1 MSGAPASLGRIT
13 GAARLGGIVGNPV
26 RHSLS
31 PVIHNAWLEAGGI
44 DGAYVAF
51 APEDAAGFRTL
62 VAAGRA
68 GLIAG
73 VNVTAPFKE
82 QAFALA
88 DEVGP
93 AARLTGSANI
103 LVFEDGRVRADSADP
118 DQIAGLFNAI
128 DREFGRLDVLVNNAA
143 IIARQSRLEDLAF
156 ERMQRIFAVNSLGP
170 MLCAQQAAR
179 RMSQRHNGRGGA
191 IINISSAAARLG
203 SPNEYVDYAAS
214 KGALESF
221 TIGFSKE
228 VAREGIRVNCV
239 RPGHIYT
246 EMHASGGEPGRVDRI
261 KDTVPMGRGGQPEEV
276 ARAIL
281 WLAGA
286 EASYVT
292 GTFVDVTGGK

>member
-1 MSGAPASLGRIT
+1 MATESQAPVILITGGSRGVGAATARLAAAQGYDVAISYVSNEAAARAVVADVQALGR
-13 GAARLGGIVGNPV
+13 R
-26 RHSLS
+26 
-31 PVIHNAWLEAGGI
+31 
-44 DGAYVAF
+44 
-51 APEDAAGFRTL
+51 
-62 VAAGRA
+62 
-68 GLIAG
+68 
-73 VNVTAPFKE
+73 
-82 QAFALA
+82 ALA
-88 DEVGP
+88 
-93 AARLTGSANI
+93 
-103 LVFEDGRVRADSADP
+103 VRADSADP
-118 DQIAGLFNAI
+118 QQVSHLFAAI
-128 DREFGRLDVLVNNAA
+128 DQAFGRLDVLVNNAA
-143 IIARQSRLEDLAF
+143 IIARQSRVEDLTF
-156 ERMQRIFAVNSLGP
+156 ERMQRVFAVNAIGP

-191 IINISSAAARLG
+191 IINVSSGAARLG

-246 EMHASGGEPGRVDRI
+246 EMHASGGEPGRVDRV

>member
-1 MSGAPASLGRIT
+1 MATESQAPVILITGGSRGVGAATARLAAAQGYDVAISYVSNEVAARAVVADVQALGR
-13 GAARLGGIVGNPV
+13 R
-26 RHSLS
+26 
-31 PVIHNAWLEAGGI
+31 
-44 DGAYVAF
+44 
-51 APEDAAGFRTL
+51 
-62 VAAGRA
+62 
-68 GLIAG
+68 
-73 VNVTAPFKE
+73 
-82 QAFALA
+82 ALA
-88 DEVGP
+88 
-93 AARLTGSANI
+93 
-103 LVFEDGRVRADSADP
+103 VRADSADP
-118 DQIAGLFNAI
+118 QQVAHLFAAI
-128 DREFGRLDVLVNNAA
+128 DQAFGRLDVLVNNAA
-143 IIARQSRLEDLAF
+143 IIARQSRVEDLTF
-156 ERMQRIFAVNSLGP
+156 ERMQRVFAVNAIGP

-191 IINISSAAARLG
+191 IINVSSGAARLG

-221 TIGFSKE
+221 TVGFSKE
-228 VAREGIRVNCV
+228 VAREGIRVNVV

>member
-1 MSGAPASLGRIT
+1 MATESQAPVILITGGSRGVGAATARLAAAQGYDVAISYVSNEAAARAVVADVQALGR
-13 GAARLGGIVGNPV
+13 R
-26 RHSLS
+26 
-31 PVIHNAWLEAGGI
+31 
-44 DGAYVAF
+44 
-51 APEDAAGFRTL
+51 
-62 VAAGRA
+62 
-68 GLIAG
+68 
-73 VNVTAPFKE
+73 
-82 QAFALA
+82 ALA
-88 DEVGP
+88 
-93 AARLTGSANI
+93 
-103 LVFEDGRVRADSADP
+103 VRADSADP
-118 DQIAGLFNAI
+118 QQVSHLFAGIDQA
-128 DREFGRLDVLVNNAA
+128 FGRLDVLVNNAA
-143 IIARQSRLEDLAF
+143 IIARQSRVEDLTF
-156 ERMQRIFAVNSLGP
+156 ERMQRVFAVNAIGP

-191 IINISSAAARLG
+191 IINVSSGAARLG

-246 EMHASGGEPGRVDRI
+246 EMHASGGEPGRVDRV

>member
-1 MSGAPASLGRIT
+1 MTNDAQAPVILITGGSRGVGAATARLAAAQGYDVAISYVANEAAAQAVVTDVRALGR
-13 GAARLGGIVGNPV
+13 R
-26 RHSLS
+26 
-31 PVIHNAWLEAGGI
+31 
-44 DGAYVAF
+44 
-51 APEDAAGFRTL
+51 
-62 VAAGRA
+62 
-68 GLIAG
+68 
-73 VNVTAPFKE
+73 
-82 QAFALA
+82 ALA
-88 DEVGP
+88 
-93 AARLTGSANI
+93 
-103 LVFEDGRVRADSADP
+103 VRADSADP

-156 ERMQRIFAVNSLGP
+156 ERIQRIFAVNSLGP

>member
-1 MSGAPASLGRIT
+1 MTNDAQAPVILITGGSRGVGAATARLAAAQGYDVAISYVANEAAAQAVVADVQALGR
-13 GAARLGGIVGNPV
+13 R
-26 RHSLS
+26 
-31 PVIHNAWLEAGGI
+31 
-44 DGAYVAF
+44 
-51 APEDAAGFRTL
+51 
-62 VAAGRA
+62 
-68 GLIAG
+68 
-73 VNVTAPFKE
+73 
-82 QAFALA
+82 ALA
-88 DEVGP
+88 
-93 AARLTGSANI
+93 
-103 LVFEDGRVRADSADP
+103 VRADSADP

-191 IINISSAAARLG
+191 ITNISSAAARLG

>member
-1 MSGAPASLGRIT
+1 MTSASNAPVILIT
-13 GAARLGGIVGNPV
+13 GGGRGVGAATARLAAAQGYDVAVSYASNDAAARAV
-26 RHSLS
+26 
-31 PVIHNAWLEAGGI
+31 
-44 DGAYVAF
+44 VADVQ
-51 APEDAAGFRTL
+51 AQ
-62 VAAGRA
+62 GRR
-68 GLIAG
+68 
-73 VNVTAPFKE
+73 
-82 QAFALA
+82 ALA
-88 DEVGP
+88 
-93 AARLTGSANI
+93 
-103 LVFEDGRVRADSADP
+103 VRADSADP
-118 DQIAGLFNAI
+118 EQVASLFDAV

-143 IIARQSRLEDLAF
+143 IIARQSRLEDLDFA
-156 ERMQRIFAVNSLGP
+156 RIQRIFAVNSIGP

-179 RMSQRHNGRGGA
+179 RMSQRHGGQGGA
-191 IINISSAAARLG
+191 IVNVSSGAARLG

-246 EMHASGGEPGRVDRI
+246 EMHADGGEPGRVDRI

>member
-1 MSGAPASLGRIT
+1 MTNDAQAPVILITGGSRGVGAATARLAAAQGYNVALSYVANEAAAQAVVADVRALGR
-13 GAARLGGIVGNPV
+13 R
-26 RHSLS
+26 
-31 PVIHNAWLEAGGI
+31 
-44 DGAYVAF
+44 
-51 APEDAAGFRTL
+51 
-62 VAAGRA
+62 
-68 GLIAG
+68 
-73 VNVTAPFKE
+73 
-82 QAFALA
+82 ALA
-88 DEVGP
+88 
-93 AARLTGSANI
+93 
-103 LVFEDGRVRADSADP
+103 VRADSADP

-128 DREFGRLDVLVNNAA
+128 DREFGRIDVLVNNAA